1 MAGDIFPNF
10 YRLFCNHSSQPIALC
25 LNRSV
30 ACVYY
35 LLEILDFGL
44 QKLDE
49 IRIAIL
55 KLAIDCV
62 QSKIQNLKGAVA
74 NLKKLLKLFS
84 ATVYKSRCERREP
97 YTSPFS
103 LQNKTSKGRCPL
115 GAWVLYVT
123 GT

>member
-1 MAGDIFPNF
+1 MIVLVRRSP
-10 YRLFCNHSSQPIALC
+10 LC
-25 LNRSV
+25 LDRSV
-30 ACVYY
+30 SCVYY

-62 QSKIQNLKGAVA
+62 QSKIQNLKSKRGY
-74 NLKKLLKLFS
+74 S
-84 ATVYKSRCERREP
+84 KSLETAETIQC
-97 YTSPFS
+97 YS
-103 LQNKTSKGRCPL
+103 LQVSMREKRTKMHFISSLHLPARVQGRCPL
-115 GAWVLYVT
+115 GALVLNVT